1 MKMQAMRTLTRTA
14 LILSFLAAPLIAG
27 DGRLAIRAGKVI
39 TRAGETIENGTI
51 VIENGQITAIG
62 AEVEIPWD
70 VEVLDASHLTAFPGF
85 VEAHGNRG
93 MDRANENIDVAPFLD
108 IRDSIDPVNFYFEDS
123 LRWGVTTINVQQGN
137 NCVIGGKGMV
147 VKPFGMTVEEM
158 LVRPASGLKL
168 SASPKSGK
176 SRATQAQALRMTFT
190 KLESYL
196 DGLVQQKKDGDDTA
210 RRKALYQGRDLESK
224 EAREGRAQAG
234 NATWTVEDLEMVP
247 RGEIDEKQ
255 APLLDLVEGRIPA
268 WFYCGA
274 PMDVRVALEVARDN
288 GFLAQT
294 TLVLS
299 SSCWK
304 AVDEIA
310 ESGVPVVLSS
320 TLTHIERDPVTG
332 EEIETFVPTVFKEK
346 GVRFA
351 LASSNQSTQS
361 LWFQAA
367 TCVAQGMDRED
378 ALASVTTVPADILG
392 LGNRVGSLEKG
403 KDGNVLLLSGD
414 PLSVTSFVEY
424 VVLEG
429 RTVYDRSQDVRM
441 RHLLE
446 GETPEGTA
454 PAGAEDPVVHEDEGE
469 DGDDETEDPVDAG
482 EGEDE

>member
-234 NATWTVEDLEMVP
+234 NATWTVRIWRWSRAARSTRSRHRFWIWWRAHP
-247 RGEIDEKQ
+247 R
-255 APLLDLVEGRIPA
+255 
-268 WFYCGA
+268 
-274 PMDVRVALEVARDN
+274 
-288 GFLAQT
+288 
-294 TLVLS
+294 LVLLR
-299 SSCWK
+299 
-304 AVDEIA
+304 
-310 ESGVPVVLSS
+310 G
-320 TLTHIERDPVTG
+320 T
-332 EEIETFVPTVFKEK
+332 
-346 GVRFA
+346 
-351 LASSNQSTQS
+351 N
-361 LWFQAA
+361 
-367 TCVAQGMDRED
+367 
-378 ALASVTTVPADILG
+378 
-392 LGNRVGSLEKG
+392 
-403 KDGNVLLLSGD
+403 
-414 PLSVTSFVEY
+414 
-424 VVLEG
+424 G
-429 RTVYDRSQDVRM
+429 RPRR
-441 RHLLE
+441 
-446 GETPEGTA
+446 P
-454 PAGAEDPVVHEDEGE
+454 
-469 DGDDETEDPVDAG
+469 
-482 EGEDE
+482 